1 MITLKTP
8 AQMAKMREAGRV
20 VAAMLDACR
29 ASVRPGITT
38 AELDRVAAE
47 VLKKAGAKS
56 SFLGY
61 STPPYPATICTSV
74 NSEIVH
80 GIPSPKRKLREG
92 DIVGIDAG
100 AIVDG
105 WHADAA
111 ITLPIGKV
119 SDEAAR
125 LIAVTEEALRIGIA
139 RAMVGGRIGD
149 IGAAVEEYV
158 RGQGFSV
165 VHNYVGHGIGRDMHE
180 DPQVPNYRPTKGQP
194 NPPISEGL
202 CIAIEPMV
210 NAGQPGVKILKDGWT
225 VVTQDGSL
233 SAHFEHTVL
242 VTDGEPE
249 ILTWPEKVPSK
260 LKVS

>member
-29 ASVRPGITT
+29 VTVHPGVTT
-38 AELDRVAAE
+38 ADLDRVAAE
-47 VLKKAGAKS
+47 VLRKAGAAS

-74 NSEIVH
+74 NQEIVH
-80 GIPSPKRKLREG
+80 GIPSATRRLREG

-100 AIVDG
+100 AIIDG

-111 ITLPIGKV
+111 ITVPVGKV
-119 SDEAAR
+119 SGEAAR
-125 LIAVTEEALRIGIA
+125 LIAVTEEALRIGIKHA
-139 RAMVGGRIGD
+139 KVGGRIGD
-149 IGAAVEEYV
+149 IGTAIEEYV
-158 RGQGFSV
+158 RGQGFTV
-165 VHNYVGHGIGRDMHE
+165 VHNYVGHGIGRAMHE
-180 DPQVPNYRPTKGQP
+180 EPQVPNYRPTRGQP

-210 NAGQPGVKILKDGWT
+210 NIGGSETRTLGDQWT
-225 VVTQDGSL
+225 VVTADRSL
-233 SAHFEHTVL
+233 SAHFEHTLACTAAGPVVL
-242 VTDGEPE
+242 TSAGEGAA
-249 ILTWPEKVPSK
+249 VAA
-260 LKVS
+260 

>member
-1 MITLKTP
+1 
-8 AQMAKMREAGRV
+8 
-20 VAAMLDACR
+20 MLEACR
-29 ASVRPGITT
+29 AAVRPGITT
-38 AELDRVAAE
+38 AELDRIAAE
-47 VLKKAGAKS
+47 VLRRSDATS
-56 SFLGY
+56 SFFGY
-61 STPPYPATICTSV
+61 YGHPIRREVPPGFPRTICTSI
-74 NSEIVH
+74 NEEIVH

-139 RAMVGGRIGD
+139 SAKVGGRIGD

-158 RGQGFSV
+158 RSQGFSV
-165 VHNYVGHGIGRDMHE
+165 VHNYVGHGIGRAMHE
-180 DPQVPNYRPTKGQP
+180 DPQVPNYRPTNGQP

-210 NAGQPGVKILKDGWT
+210 NIGGPETRTLDDQWT
-225 VVTQDGSL
+225 VVTAARSL
-233 SAHFEHTVL
+233 SAHFEHTLACTAAGPVVL
-242 VTDGEPE
+242 TRAGEGAA
-249 ILTWPEKVPSK
+249 VAA
-260 LKVS
+260 

>member
-29 ASVRPGITT
+29 ASVRPGVTT

-47 VLKKAGAKS
+47 VLRKAGAES

-74 NSEIVH
+74 NQEIVH
-80 GIPSPKRKLREG
+80 GIPSPKRKLADG

-100 AIVDG
+100 AILDG

-111 ITLPIGKV
+111 ITVPVGRV
-119 SDEAAR
+119 SPEAAR

-139 RAMVGGRIGD
+139 SAKVGARIGD
-149 IGAAVEEYV
+149 IGAAIEEYV
-158 RGQGFSV
+158 RAQGLSV
-165 VHNYVGHGIGRDMHE
+165 VHNYVGHGIGRAMHE

-194 NPPISEGL
+194 
-202 CIAIEPMV
+202 
-210 NAGQPGVKILKDGWT
+210 
-225 VVTQDGSL
+225 
-233 SAHFEHTVL
+233 
-242 VTDGEPE
+242 
-249 ILTWPEKVPSK
+249 
-260 LKVS
+260 